1 MAARFHLPKQ
11 KCVKRLVPK
20 TRRGTIVGTVK
31 RGSAFFLIACPPG
44 KMGKSGKC
52 KSGTKAVEVIK
63 PASRGKCPAGYK
75 RGGSSAGT

>member
-1 MAARFHLPKQ
+1 MARFHLPKA

-31 RGSAFFLIACPPG
+31 RGTTFFLIACPPG
-44 KMGKSGKC
+44 QMGRNGRC

-75 RGGSSAGT
+75 RG